1 MNGTAHTLVIV
12 NMKFEVFNRFVFI
25 PATCILSETKTV
37 IVLTLSFV
45 GFFYIHGYFG
55 C

>member
-1 MNGTAHTLVIV
+1 MNGTAHTLVSV

-37 IVLTLSFV
+37 IVLALCFV
-45 GFFYIHGYFG
+45 GFLYIHGYFG